1 MNKNLRI
8 LKWIYTEGLKEN
20 PMPYKELL
28 SIVEYVLPQLL
39 LWFVSLRH
47 LEF

>member
-1 MNKNLRI
+1 MDLYGGFKR
-8 LKWIYTEGLKEN
+8 K
-20 PMPYKELL
+20 PDAML

>member
-20 PMPYKELL
+20 PMPYKELA
-28 SIVEYVLPQLL
+28 E
-39 LWFVSLRH
+39 H

>member
-20 PMPYKELL
+20 PMPYKELA
-28 SIVEYVLPQLL
+28 EHCGAQLL